1 MIKFLRFISWLLYM
15 ASISIFILNF
25 YTLEYS
31 RFGGL
36 LLIISMLVLIG
47 VGGFLLTISKK
58 KLEIEDKNIL
68 NCGFNN
74 RILGGLCFIIGG
86 CCVIMVIISLL
97 NIFVYGG
104 QPTIIDGVYCIPTRT
119 GHNIEK
125 VLTIEEYNWLY
136 FLNEQLFASGA
147 VLLNAV
153 FLSNSNFREIKNY

>member
-31 RFGGL
+31 SFGGL
-36 LLIISMLVLIG
+36 LLIISILVLIG
-47 VGGFLLTISKK
+47 GVCLLAISKK
-58 KLEIEDKNIL
+58 KLEIEDINLLK
-68 NCGFNN
+68 CSFNN
-74 RILGGLCFIIGG
+74 RILGGLCFIIGV

-119 GHNIEK
+119 GNNIEK

-136 FLNEQLFASGA
+136 FLDEQLSASGA
-147 VLLNAV
+147 VLLNAL